1 MGVGIIKKDIAI
13 VVENLIQ
20 FQYIEN
26 GINILLNNNISLDIY
41 VPTSKYADGFDNLF
55 NNAYDYLQKNNYMPK
70 RLSDNIEYKILLEPY
85 PTDKYFKINHTYRI
99 KYPYSLVAAK
109 PDPSFKPDWNIYYD
123 AILCHSE
130 YEASYLKAYAET
142 IVLSPLKHKFNR
154 SNSGKVKPTL
164 LYLPTYGDLS
174 SIDEL
179 INIFN
184 NLKNTYYIIIKFHH
198 GTSFLNNE
206 KDRLEQLKVLADEWY
221 DLNTNLSYLLS
232 KSDVVLSDNSG
243 AIFEALYNN
252 VPVAIFAKNI
262 NKKLGDFNTIQYDL
276 VNSDIIPYTN
286 NSNEILKILSLA
298 CSNEYKIRQENI
310 KNKLFYISENAE
322 QEFLNI
328 IRNYLSDNIN
338 LKYKQL
344 HDILKNDYE
353 FKSASINNLT
363 EENGNL
369 CTKIE
374 TYNQEIE
381 NLKNKN
387 LESENIIATLN
398 NKIEQQ
404 NTMLSEYN
412 NGLLYKV
419 ARKIYKIYFKIFKH
433 K

>member
-1 MGVGIIKKDIAI
+1 MGVGTIKKDIAI

-26 GINILLNNNISLDIY
+26 GINTLLNNNISLDIY

-55 NNAYDYLQKNNYMPK
+55 NNAYNYLQKNNYSPK
-70 RLSDNIEYKILLEPY
+70 RLPDNTKYKILLEPY

-99 KYPYSLVAAK
+99 KYPYSLIAAK
-109 PDPSFKPDWNIYYD
+109 PDPSFRPDWNIYYD

-130 YEASYLKAYAET
+130 YEASYLKAYSQT
-142 IVLSPLKHKFNR
+142 IVLSSLKHKLPKNY
-154 SNSGKVKPTL
+154 SDKSKPTL

-179 INIFN
+179 INVFSD
-184 NLKNTYYIIIKFHH
+184 LKSKYHIIIKFHH

-206 KDRLEQLKVLADEWY
+206 KDRLNQLKALADEWY
-221 DLNTNLSYLLS
+221 DLNTTLSYLLS

-243 AIFEALYNN
+243 AIFEALYND

-262 NKKLGDFNTIQYDL
+262 NKKLGNFDTLQHDL
-276 VNSDIIPYTN
+276 VNSGIIPYTN
-286 NSNEILKILSLA
+286 NLNDILKILSLT
-298 CSNEYKIRQENI
+298 CSDEYKIRQKNI
-310 KNKLFYISENAE
+310 KNKLFYISENSE

-328 IRNYLSDNIN
+328 IRNYLNDNIN

-344 HDILKNDYE
+344 HDVLKNDYE
-353 FKSASINNLT
+353 LKSNLINTLKK
-363 EENGNL
+363 ESSDL
-369 CTKIE
+369 CTE
-374 TYNQEIE
+374 LENHNEEIQS
-381 NLKNKN
+381 LKNKN
-387 LESENIIATLN
+387 LESENIIYTLN

-404 NTMLSEYN
+404 NKMLSEYN
-412 NGLLYKV
+412 NGLLYKI
-419 ARKIYKIYFKIFKH
+419 ARKIYKLYFKIFKH

>member
-1 MGVGIIKKDIAI
+1 MGVGTIKKDIAI
-13 VVENLIQ
+13 VIENLIQ

-26 GINILLNNNISLDIY
+26 GINTLLNNNISLDIY

-55 NNAYDYLQKNNYMPK
+55 NNAYDYLQKNNYTPK
-70 RLSDNIEYKILLEPY
+70 RFPDNTEYKILLEPY
-85 PTDKYFKINHTYRI
+85 PTDKYFKIKHTYRI
-99 KYPYSLVAAK
+99 KYPYSLIAAK
-109 PDPSFKPDWNIYYD
+109 PDPSFRPDWNIYYD

-130 YEASYLKAYAET
+130 YEASYLKAYSQP
-142 IVLSPLKHKFNR
+142 IVLSSLKHKFSKNY
-154 SNSGKVKPTL
+154 SDKSKPTL

-179 INIFN
+179 INVFSD
-184 NLKNTYYIIIKFHH
+184 LKNKYYIIIKFHH

-206 KDRLEQLKVLADEWY
+206 KDRLEQLKSLADEWY
-221 DLNTNLSYLLS
+221 DLNTSLSYLLS

-243 AIFEALYNN
+243 AIFEALYND

-262 NKKLGDFNTIQYDL
+262 NKKLGNFDTIQYDL
-276 VNSDIIPYTN
+276 VTSDIIPYTN
-286 NSNEILKILSLA
+286 NPDDIFKILSLS
-298 CSNEYKIRQENI
+298 CSDKYKIKQKNI
-310 KNKLFYISENAE
+310 KNELFYISENSE

-328 IRNYLSDNIN
+328 IRNYLNDNIN

-344 HDILKNDYE
+344 HDVLKNYYE
-353 FKSASINNLT
+353 FKCNSINNLT
-363 EENGNL
+363 EKNNTL
-369 CTKIE
+369 CDEIKIK
-374 TYNQEIE
+374 NQEIE
-381 NLKNKN
+381 ILKNKN

-404 NTMLSEYN
+404 NKMLSEYN

-419 ARKIYKIYFKIFKH
+419 ARKIYKLYFKIFKH